1 MRDTVME
8 IIERIGNER
17 NISPEVLVEAV
28 EAAMVSASKK
38 MLGPGVNVSRASMDG
53 EGGGF
58 RVFASKVVVDEV
70 RDETTEIS
78 LEDAQQ
84 YKAGAEI
91 GDEIEIDVTPPDFGR
106 IAAQSAKQV
115 VTQRLREAEREMV
128 YGRYKNRIGDL
139 VSGSVQRYERGN
151 VIVDLGISEAVL
163 PFKEQAFGERYRV
176 GERIKAYILDVQ
188 RSTKEPQIILSRRDP
203 KLLVKLFEQAVPEV
217 AEGLVTIRLVARE
230 AGRRSKIAVSSS
242 DSNVDPVGACV
253 GMKGSRVQMVVQELR
268 GERIDIVEY
277 SDEKRRFVANSLKP
291 AEIASVDLSP
301 DGRSAL
307 LVVRDDQL
315 SLAIGKGGL
324 NVRLASEL
332 TGVEI
337 DILSESELQENE
349 QQAKAQ
355 LQAIPGV
362 GEQLADL
369 LMEQGFFS
377 YEDILE
383 LGVEALQRVEGI
395 GAKKAEKIVEEAQRL
410 YAEMLEQ
417 QEEEAGEEER
427 PVEGD
432 VEEEPAPTA

>member
-1 MRDTVME
+1 
-8 IIERIGNER
+8 
-17 NISPEVLVEAV
+17 
-28 EAAMVSASKK
+28 
-38 MLGPGVNVSRASMDG
+38 
-53 EGGGF
+53 
-58 RVFASKVVVDEV
+58 
-70 RDETTEIS
+70 
-78 LEDAQQ
+78 
-84 YKAGAEI
+84 
-91 GDEIEIDVTPPDFGR
+91 
-106 IAAQSAKQV
+106 
-115 VTQRLREAEREMV
+115 
-128 YGRYKNRIGDL
+128 
-139 VSGSVQRYERGN
+139 
-151 VIVDLGISEAVL
+151 
-163 PFKEQAFGERYRV
+163 
-176 GERIKAYILDVQ
+176 
-188 RSTKEPQIILSRRDP
+188 
-203 KLLVKLFEQAVPEV
+203 LLVKLFEQAVPEV

-417 QEEEAGEEER
+417 QEEEAGEEEL